1 MSADLEHFVVS
12 HMSDISGE
20 FTYFLC
26 WRWQLGERK
35 KVAFQETM

>member
-26 WRWQLGERK
+26 WRW
-35 KVAFQETM
+35 